1 MIASIRTLC
10 ATGLMAGAFVLATP
24 HNAVAQGKGKGA
36 KTEQKAEQKSEQK
49 AEQKA
54 EKKVE
59 KTTARKATHRTV
71 SSTRRRT
78 TSSRYR
84 VLCEDGTVVRRTTNA
99 CADHGGLAARQ
110 GTYGNYPPASD
121 RARERANENSA
132 VVRGIG
138 ANKVR
143 TNAIARCKDGTY
155 WHATTRDNACAGHGG
170 VATWY

>member
-36 KTEQKAEQKSEQK
+36 KTEQKAEQK
-49 AEQKA
+49 A
-54 EKKVE
+54 EKRVE
-59 KTTARKATHRTV
+59 KTTRKATHRTV
-71 SSTRRRT
+71 YTTRHRT
-78 TSSRYR
+78 TSYRYR
-84 VLCEDGTVVRRTTNA
+84 VLCDDGTVVRRSANA

-132 VVRGIG
+132 VIRGIG
-138 ANKVR
+138 ANNVR
-143 TNAIARCKDGTY
+143 TNAIARCNDGTY

>member
-36 KTEQKAEQKSEQK
+36 KTEQKAEQK
-49 AEQKA
+49 AER
-54 EKKVE
+54 KVE
-59 KTTARKATHRTV
+59 KTTTRKGTNRTVYTTRHRT
-71 SSTRRRT
+71 TA
-78 TSSRYR
+78 SRYR

-132 VVRGIG
+132 VIRGIG

-143 TNAIARCKDGTY
+143 TNAIARCNDGMY

>member
-36 KTEQKAEQKSEQK
+36 KTEQKAEHKTEQK

>member
-24 HNAVAQGKGKGA
+24 HNAMAQGKGKGA
-36 KTEQKAEQKSEQK
+36 KTEQKAEQKAGK

-54 EKKVE
+54 EKQVA
-59 KTTARKATHRTV
+59 KTTRKGTHRTV
-71 SSTRRRT
+71 YTTRHRT
-78 TSSRYR
+78 TSYRYR
-84 VLCEDGTVVRRTTNA
+84 VLCEDGTVVRRSTNA
-99 CADHGGLAARQ
+99 CANHGGLAARQ

-138 ANKVR
+138 ANNVR
-143 TNAIARCKDGTY
+143 TNAIARCNDGTY
-155 WHATTRDNACAGHGG
+155 WHATTRDNACVDHGG

>member
-10 ATGLMAGAFVLATP
+10 ATGLMAGAFILATP

-36 KTEQKAEQKSEQK
+36 KTEQKT
-49 AEQKA
+49 EQKA
-54 EKKVE
+54 EKKVG
-59 KTTARKATHRTV
+59 KTTTRKATHRTV

-132 VVRGIG
+132 VIRGIG

-143 TNAIARCKDGTY
+143 TNAIARCNDGMY